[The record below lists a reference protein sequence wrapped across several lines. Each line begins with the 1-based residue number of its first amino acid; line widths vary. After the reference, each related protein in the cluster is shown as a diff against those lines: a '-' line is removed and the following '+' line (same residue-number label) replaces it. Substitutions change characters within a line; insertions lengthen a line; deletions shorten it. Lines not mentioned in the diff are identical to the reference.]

1 MNSINT
7 RTLLRMVEFGAKKI
21 SENFEYINELN
32 VFPVPDGDTGI
43 NMKISITGAFEAI
56 KDLGD
61 EPLYDFTKKL
71 SRQLLM
77 NARGNSGVIF
87 SQIFRGFFD
96 PIKEGQ
102 EEIPLVQLS
111 ECFSAAKERSYKSVG
126 SPVEGTI
133 LTLIRMLSEEIEKNI
148 TSFNTIQELFSWI
161 DKRAFE
167 IVELTPT
174 MLVNLKEAGVVD
186 SGAYGL
192 ATFLQGMYEA
202 LDEADTGSSEKIQ
215 RKIQKKVT
223 QTMKI
228 AFIDNPERQDVS
240 EEGFGYCCEFICEL
254 NYKLFPEQLKK
265 SNFVFKN
272 FENELLTIGNSLV
285 LVQDENLIK
294 VHLHTFT
301 PNKLLE
307 IGQKYGEFIKVKI
320 ENMTEQ
326 FFEKNSHISRQDLLK
341 QMKLTDKT
349 KVIVTAPSNK
359 FGKFLKSELG
369 ASTFINVGKIGNPS
383 VIDFVNKIDE
393 VKSKNIIIVIDD
405 SNIALSAEEAIKLK
419 SNNINFL
426 LVKTKNPLQLMC
438 ALMTLDLDLDFRTNF
453 KTMSKA
459 VLYSKTCAFST
470 SIKTLK
476 TKRGV
481 HVQKGHNIGIV
492 AGEIMVSN
500 ENFLQTVFDTLKIAV
515 GRDRP
520 KIFYLMQGK
529 GTNDNDM
536 NKIEKYVNERYGIKC
551 KRINGDQKTYSLY
564 IGWW

>member
-7 RTLLRMVEFGAKKI
+7 RTLLKMIEFGAKKI
-21 SENFEYINELN
+21 SDNFEYINELN

-43 NMKISITGAFEAI
+43 NMKISITGAYEAI
-56 KDLGD
+56 KEFGD
-61 EPLYDFTKKL
+61 EPLFDFTKKF

-96 PIKEGQ
+96 PVKEDQ
-102 EEIPLVQLS
+102 TEIPLSQLP
-111 ECFSAAKERSYKSVG
+111 ECFVAAKERSYKSVG
-126 SPVEGTI
+126 SPIEGTI
-133 LTLIRMLSEEIEKNI
+133 LTLIRMLSEEITANI
-148 TSFNTIQELFSWI
+148 HEYKTIEELFKFI

-192 ATFLQGMYEA
+192 ATFLQGMYES
-202 LDEADTGSSEKIQ
+202 LDESSNSETEKVT

-223 QTMKI
+223 QTKKI
-228 AFIDNPERQDVS
+228 SFIDNPERQDVS

-254 NYKLFPEQLKK
+254 NYKLFPEQIKK
-265 SNFVFKN
+265 SNFVFKS
-272 FENELLTIGNSLV
+272 FENELLAIGNSLV

-301 PNKLLE
+301 PCKLLE

-326 FFEKNSHISRQDLLK
+326 FFEKNSDVPRNELLK

-349 KVIVTAPSNK
+349 KIIVTAPSNK

-369 ASTFINVGKIGNPS
+369 VSSFINVGKTGNPS
-383 VIDFVNKIDE
+383 VVDFINKIDE
-393 VKSKNIIIVIDD
+393 VKSKNIIIVVDD
-405 SNIALSAEEAIKLK
+405 SNIILSAEEAIKIK
-419 SNNINFL
+419 SNNVNFL
-426 LVKTKNPLQLMC
+426 LLKAKNPLELMSV
-438 ALMTLDLDLDFRTNF
+438 LMSIDAETDF
-453 KTMSKA
+453 KTTYKVATRALAST
-459 VLYSKTCAFST
+459 KTCSFST

-476 TKRGV
+476 TKKGV
-481 HVQKGHNIGIV
+481 HVQKGHHIGIV
-492 AGEIMVSN
+492 NGEITVSTD
-500 ENFLQTVFDTLKIAV
+500 NFIQTVYDTLKLIV
-515 GRDRP
+515 GKERP
-520 KIFYLMQGK
+520 KIFYLLQGK
-529 GTNDNDM
+529 DTNDNDI
-536 NKIEKYVNERYGIKC
+536 NKIEKYINENYGIKC
-551 KRINGDQKTYSLY
+551 KKINGDQKTYGLY
-564 IGWW
+564 VG

>member
-7 RTLLRMVEFGAKKI
+7 STLLRMIEFGARKI
-21 SENFEYINELN
+21 SDNFEYINELN

-43 NMKISITGAFEAI
+43 NMKISITGAYEAI
-56 KDLGD
+56 KDCGGD
-61 EPLYDFTKKL
+61 PLFEFTKKF

-96 PIKEGQ
+96 PIKEDQ
-102 EEIPLVQLS
+102 TEIPLSQLP
-111 ECFSAAKERSYKSVG
+111 ECFVAAKERSYKSVG
-126 SPVEGTI
+126 SPIEGTI
-133 LTLIRMLSEEIEKNI
+133 LTLIRMLSEEITANI
-148 TSFNTIQELFSWI
+148 GQYKTIEDLFKYI
-161 DKRAFE
+161 DTRAFE

-192 ATFLQGMYEA
+192 ATFLQGMCES
-202 LDEADTGSSEKIQ
+202 LDGSVKDDTEKAT

-223 QTMKI
+223 QTKKI
-228 AFIDNPERQDVS
+228 SFIDNPERQDVS

-254 NYKLFPEQLKK
+254 NYKLFPEQIKK
-265 SNFVFKN
+265 SNFVFKS
-272 FENELLTIGNSLV
+272 FENELLSIGNSLV

-301 PNKLLE
+301 PCKLLE
-307 IGQKYGEFIKVKI
+307 IGQKYGEFIKVKV

-326 FFEKNSHISRQDLLK
+326 FFEKNSHVPRNELLK

-349 KVIVTAPSNK
+349 KIIVTAPSNK

-369 ASTFINVGKIGNPS
+369 VSTFINVGKTGNPS

-393 VKSKNIIIVIDD
+393 VKSKNIIIIVDD
-405 SNIALSAEEAIKLK
+405 SNIILSAEEAIKLK

-426 LVKTKNPLQLMC
+426 LLKARNPLELMSILMSIDSETDFKNNLKIATK
-438 ALMTLDLDLDFRTNF
+438 ALSTT
-453 KTMSKA
+453 
-459 VLYSKTCAFST
+459 KTCSFST

-481 HVQKGHNIGIV
+481 HVQKGHHIGIV
-492 AGEIMVSN
+492 NGEIMVSSD
-500 ENFLQTVFDTLKIAV
+500 NFIQTVYDTLKLIV
-515 GRDRP
+515 GKERP
-520 KIFYLMQGK
+520 KIFYLLQGK
-529 GTNDNDM
+529 DTNDNDI
-536 NKIEKYVNERYGIKC
+536 NKIEKYINENYGIKC
-551 KRINGDQKTYSLY
+551 KKINGDQKTYGLY
-564 IGWW
+564 VG